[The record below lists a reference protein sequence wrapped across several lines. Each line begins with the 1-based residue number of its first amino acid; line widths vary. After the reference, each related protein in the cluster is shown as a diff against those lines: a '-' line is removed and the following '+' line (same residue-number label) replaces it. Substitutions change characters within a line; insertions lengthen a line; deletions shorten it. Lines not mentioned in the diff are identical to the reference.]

1 MCSNETAWLWQELTW
16 ILRILSPSL
25 HPCDAEPPQDLLMG
39 PEEMVGAGLPTQ
51 QNVFLKKIDQPAL
64 LTRHADKSL
73 LGSPLSYFPHRLF
86 RQGTGDY

>member
-1 MCSNETAWLWQELTW
+1 
-16 ILRILSPSL
+16 
-25 HPCDAEPPQDLLMG
+25 MG